1 MLQVLT
7 HQFDQLKEEI
17 IAKEMDL
24 VKESQEKSKI
34 NREKAL
40 RRLARSR
47 SWAKDEELG
56 WNVATGKH
64 WCYAMLYGCYPTPII
79 TKLGYAGS

>member
-34 NREKAL
+34 NREKDGLAKVVWGEGGAL
-40 RRLARSR
+40 CIFFSFCIFCF
-47 SWAKDEELG
+47 SQK
-56 WNVATGKH
+56 
-64 WCYAMLYGCYPTPII
+64 
-79 TKLGYAGS
+79 